1 MPTRRP
7 ELSSMSDDYARHAL
21 SQRAAFEATHPAVLD
36 AAGRMESEPV
46 LCVVDL
52 GAADGVNSH
61 GLIRDLVA
69 QRAGRPLIYAL
80 VDLPTNAWRV
90 AATHLRESFGP
101 AVDQGVIAVIP
112 GQADSGPGVVDVGT
126 GAHYASPEAHGE
138 ACRRALDRDP
148 PPSAVVSM
156 AGIPLHQAP
165 SLPPGT
171 VHIAVTGTT
180 MHWIAEAAGLPS
192 SGSVFPGYPD
202 HVDEDE
208 RRGWRVAAERQWE
221 QMLEM
226 RAVELAPG
234 GWFIAAIPAS
244 PAPRSDWTGL
254 YVEIVGDMNL
264 LLAEWCRAGRIGG
277 ATVAAAVVPVW
288 SRTVD
293 EFRAPF
299 EAGGGSFAGLELE
312 STELFRLDNP
322 YLHDNPAVFARNY
335 VKSVTAW
342 GGPLL
347 LRAFAHEGEARAAGL
362 LADFLG
368 ELEERVAEAPDRYRW
383 DYVEALVIC
392 RKARDTKS

>member
-1 MPTRRP
+1 MA
-7 ELSSMSDDYARHAL
+7 DDYARHAL
-21 SQRAAFEATHPAVLD
+21 SQRASFEAIHPAVM
-36 AAGRMESEPV
+36 AAAARLASEPA
-46 LCVVDL
+46 LCVADL

-90 AATHLRESFGP
+90 AAAHLRDAFGP
-101 AVDQGVIAVIP
+101 AADQGVIVVIP
-112 GQADSGPGVVDVGT
+112 APAESGPGVADTGT

-138 ACRRALDRDP
+138 ACRRALDRNP
-148 PPSAVVSM
+148 PPAAVVSM

-165 SLPPGT
+165 SLSRGT
-171 VHIAVTGTT
+171 VHLAVTGTT
-180 MHWIAEAAGLPS
+180 MHWVADAAGLAS

-208 RRGWRVAAERQWE
+208 RRAWRVAAEQQWE
-221 QMLEM
+221 RMLEM

-244 PAPRSDWTGL
+244 PAPCPDRTGL

-264 LLAEWCRAGRIGG
+264 LLADWRRAGRIGG

-288 SRTVD
+288 SRTLG

-299 EAGGGSFAGLELE
+299 DAGGGSFAGLELE
-312 STELFRLDNP
+312 SIELFRLDNP
-322 YLHDNPAVFARNY
+322 YWHDNPAVFARDY
-335 VKSVTAW
+335 VQSVTAW

-347 LRAFAHEGEARAAGL
+347 LRAFSHEGEARAVGL

-368 ELEERVAEAPDRYRW
+368 ELEERVAEASDRYRW

-392 RKARDTKS
+392 RKASDVGRGRARVTSTS

>member
-1 MPTRRP
+1 MA
-7 ELSSMSDDYARHAL
+7 DDYARHAL
-21 SQRAAFEATHPAVLD
+21 SQRAAFEATHPAVM
-36 AAGRMESEPV
+36 AAAEQLASEPV
-46 LCVVDL
+46 LCVADL

-61 GLIRDLVA
+61 DLIRNLVA
-69 QRAGRPLIYAL
+69 QRAGQPLIYAL

-90 AATHLRESFGP
+90 AAAHLRDAFGQ
-101 AVDQGVIAVIP
+101 AEDQDAMVVIP
-112 GQADSGPGVVDVGT
+112 AQGESGPGVVDAGT
-126 GAHYASPEAHGE
+126 GSHYASPEANGE

-148 PPSAVVSM
+148 APATVVSM

-165 SLPPGT
+165 SFPRGT
-171 VHIAVTGTT
+171 VHVAVTGTT
-180 MHWIAEAAGLPS
+180 MHWVADSAGLAS
-192 SGSVFPGYPD
+192 TGSVFPGYPD
-202 HVDEDE
+202 HMDEDE
-208 RRGWRVAAERQWE
+208 RRAWRLSAERQWE

-254 YVEIVGDMNL
+254 YVEIIGEMNL
-264 LLAEWCRAGRIGG
+264 LLADWRRAGRIGG

-288 SRTVD
+288 SRTLD

-312 STELFRLDNP
+312 SVELFRLENP
-322 YLHDNPAVFARNY
+322 YRHDDPAVFARDY

-347 LRAFAHEGEARAAGL
+347 LRAFAHEGEDRAAGL

-392 RKARDTKS
+392 RKARDAGQS